1 MSKYNPPTHTNTRIT
16 LDLCDRIIARAHV
29 REEIAEWIA
38 TAAREADQ
46 EITRVTRLH
55 GGSK

>member
-1 MSKYNPPTHTNTRIT
+1 MYNPSTHTNTRIT
-16 LDLCDRIIARAHV
+16 LDLCDSIIARAHV

-38 TAAREADQ
+38 QARRDATE
-46 EITRVTRLH
+46 EVTRVTRLH

>member
-1 MSKYNPPTHTNTRIT
+1 MLNYNPPTHTNTRIT
-16 LDLCDRIIARAHV
+16 LDLCDRILARAHV

-38 TAAREADQ
+38 QAARDATE

-55 GGSK
+55 GGAK